1 MSATTSDELDAVDEE
16 TEDEDVQV
24 VDGADAKEPG
34 ATDDADQQLK
44 LSDDERSG
52 GFVADWVRVNFPEV
66 ASEAELQLEAADP
79 EQGSGW
85 SASCEECGIPS
96 LSTHSIR
103 VHQFDS
109 SLPTPA
115 TQADALVAPAASTLT
130 PLSSSV
136 DMAMKRTQ
144 EDALPPRV
152 ATTQLEAARLA
163 LPAGSSVFFRSV
175 DCVRWPRELLHGTLL
190 SSAPATTS
198 SDATFY
204 HRVLW
209 LRGVEALPNGFFRA
223 SLVLPGWG
231 SHASYWP
238 QEVGV
243 FPTQLGAL
251 RAVVTAEQLGRAK
264 FRRELAGD
272 RLRRQESD
280 AVGSEPFPSCEILTE
295 IVAEAAATLGR
306 EFSVRLTRQD
316 DARFH
321 EELARGTWS
330 FRQWMGAI
338 GRVDSLREEDAV
350 PFEAAEA
357 DEEETRSAPWAPAD
371 RIRLFLLPQHELVFP
386 ERICRQHLR
395 AVLDQLLLVYAGF
408 AWRQWREFVTRQR
421 QWETQQTREHAAC
434 VLQTWTR
441 RLAERRR
448 QQQAVQGH
456 ALLLSAT
463 LGSSADV
470 LELYRRRQ
478 VEARKLHGF
487 LMRQAEEKK
496 RLALQTWRVI
506 ALGPQKPPPPPLE
519 AMWHPSHGMKTLLPK
534 LPRVGARRRTPQDE
548 AVAGLGHQLVV
559 EDAAVFNHFRA
570 NHAGPTDASYWVIC
584 GRVLA
589 GVCPVGPASL
599 AARRLV
605 GRADFATS
613 VLLQQLS
620 VFVCLLEPHE
630 LEKTQEMAVEGG
642 DEGSGWLFERQVR
655 TKYHALCLELTA
667 AETVSKRLAQLARQ
681 TLADFDVDAVNSSHK
696 TNRNSQQQE
705 KDDAKDAAAREL
717 LANRLQLAEQQA
729 SKATKEATQL
739 AGMQLE
745 FLHFPMP
752 QDGVPAGESA
762 LLAFLEQ
769 LETRLRG
776 GKNLYVFSRL
786 GHGRTGLIA
795 ALLLGRVYGITA
807 SEALERA
814 QRLHDCQRPSGSSF
828 CSPTA
833 ATQVAFVRRV
843 LADSMDAI
851 YAPLVLENSTAGFQS
866 TRMQR
871 RGLLAEPFL
880 GADGFMVSAVG
891 DPAAQER
898 EALEQRRL
906 QRIAKRESA
915 AATLQRERRQQQ
927 RDRNEMM
934 LEDALE
940 TVEASD
946 CDEESRE
953 NAELPT

>member
-1 MSATTSDELDAVDEE
+1 MTSDELDAVDEE
-16 TEDEDVQV
+16 EEDV
-24 VDGADAKEPG
+24 KEPG
-34 ATDDADQQLK
+34 AAEDADQQLRP
-44 LSDDERSG
+44 SDDERSG
-52 GFVADWVRVNFPEV
+52 AFVAGWILANFPEV

-85 SASCEECGIPS
+85 STSCEECGIPS
-96 LSTHSIR
+96 FSTHSIR
-103 VHQFDS
+103 IHQFDS
-109 SLPTPA
+109 SLLTPA
-115 TQADALVAPAASTLT
+115 TQTDVLVAPAASTL
-130 PLSSSV
+130 PSLSSNV
-136 DMAMKRTQ
+136 DKSTKRTL

-190 SSAPATTS
+190 CSAPATTS

-209 LRGVEALPNGFFRA
+209 LRGVETLPNGFFRA

-231 SHASYWP
+231 SLASYWP

-251 RAVVTAEQLGRAK
+251 RAVVTAEQLGRTK

-272 RLRRQESD
+272 RLRRQEGD
-280 AVGSEPFPSCEILTE
+280 AVGSEAFPSCEILTE
-295 IVAEAAATLGR
+295 IVAETAAALGR

-330 FRQWMGAI
+330 FRQWMTAI

-350 PFEAAEA
+350 PFESAEA
-357 DEEETRSAPWAPAD
+357 DEGETRAVPWAPAD
-371 RIRLFLLPQHELVFP
+371 RMRLFLLPQHELVFP
-386 ERICRQHLR
+386 ERICRQLLR
-395 AVLDQLLLVYAGF
+395 AILDQLLFVYAGF

-448 QQQAVQGH
+448 RQAAH
-456 ALLLSAT
+456 ALLLSTT

-487 LMRQAEEKK
+487 LTRQAEEKK
-496 RLALQTWRVI
+496 RLALQTWRMI
-506 ALGPQKPPPPPLE
+506 ALGPQKPPPPPSE

-534 LPRVGARRRTPQDE
+534 LPRVGARRRTPQDA

-559 EDAAVFNHFRA
+559 EDATVFNRFRA
-570 NHAGPTDASYWVIC
+570 NHAGPTDASYWVIR

-613 VLLQQLS
+613 VLLQQVS

-630 LEKTQEMAVEGG
+630 LEKLQEGAVDAG

-655 TKYHALCLELTA
+655 TKHRALCLELTA
-667 AETVSKRLAQLARQ
+667 AETVSKRLVQLARQ
-681 TLADFDVDAVNSSHK
+681 SLADFDVDAVNSSHK
-696 TNRNSQQQE
+696 TNRNSQQDE
-705 KDDAKDAAAREL
+705 DDAKDAAARES
-717 LANRLQLAEQQA
+717 LANKLRLAEQQA

-752 QDGVPAGESA
+752 QDGVPARESA
-762 LLAFLEQ
+762 LLTLLEQ
-769 LETRLRG
+769 LETRLRD
-776 GKNLYVFSRL
+776 GKNLYAFSRL
-786 GHGRTGLIA
+786 GHGRTGLLA

-851 YAPLVLENSTAGFQS
+851 YTPLVLENSTAGFQF

-891 DPAAQER
+891 DPEAQER
-898 EALEQRRL
+898 EAIEQRRL

-927 RDRNEMM
+927 RDRDAMM

-940 TVEASD
+940 TVETSD
-946 CDEESRE
+946 CDEKSRE
-953 NAELPT
+953 NAALPT